1 MIKNHKSTVPY
12 ISAVL
17 LGILF
22 YAGWLLLI
30 QRQNPD
36 YLRDFHAAV
45 NPDAQTYVQLGE
57 NIWREGVYSRN
68 PNAPFRPDFK
78 WTPVFPVLAGAASC
92 CGGVGAILALNVLL
106 TLASAGLLARLF
118 WLYTRSNWGAFLVFL
133 CPLLDPLVWSLNLQA
148 MSDVVFLFFLSLGAY
163 WTFPALFPTELS
175 GEPKAQKLSAF
186 AGGLAF
192 ALAILTRPSGLY
204 VPIVLL
210 LAALGG
216 WLFRQ
221 KPRWAAVGLMLIGAA
236 LPVAGWMA
244 RNEAVFGKFA
254 LSGNQNIVMVYY
266 TGGGAWQMAEGGT
279 LDEAQKRIEEE
290 FHLPPCVVCHN
301 PEAFGADPAE
311 IDSRLAAAKRKVLL
325 RYPKALVLSSGIGVV
340 KSLSAHETRTLEEI
354 TRCSRLRPV
363 FVWSL
368 VFQGAVLLLAAA
380 FVVFRLPA
388 LWRFARQNPAFT
400 LAILG
405 VAAYFLLTMM
415 LSGMDC
421 CARYRLPL
429 MPVVYALAVG
439 GSMKLMKM
447 ERPGLHSSHDSF

>member
-1 MIKNHKSTVPY
+1 MNPTVSHRFFFCLSTGLY
-12 ISAVL
+12 L
-17 LGILF
+17 LF
-22 YAGWLLLI
+22 FVGWFFAI
-30 QRQNPD
+30 GRGNPE
-36 YLRDFHAAV
+36 YLQDFHAAV

-68 PNAPFRPDFK
+68 PNQPFRPDFK
-78 WTPVFPVLAGAASC
+78 WTPVYPVLAGAVSC
-92 CGGVGAILALNVLL
+92 CGGVGAILALNVFL
-106 TLASAGLLARLF
+106 TLASAALLARLVWF
-118 WLYTRSNWGAFLVFL
+118 YMRSFWGAFLVFL

-148 MSDVVFLFFLSLGAY
+148 MSDVAFLFFLSLGVF

-175 GEPKAQKLSAF
+175 GEPKAPKLSSV

-204 VPIVLL
+204 VPVVLL
-210 LAALGG
+210 LAALCG

-221 KPRWAAVGLMLIGAA
+221 KPRWAAVGLMLVGAA

-244 RNEAVFGKFA
+244 RNAAVFGKFA

-301 PEAFGADPAE
+301 PEAFGGDPAE

-325 RYPKALVLSSGIGVV
+325 RYPKDLVLSSGIGVV
-340 KSLSAHETRTLEEI
+340 KSLAAHETRTLEEI
-354 TRCSRLRPV
+354 THSSGLRAV
-363 FVWSL
+363 FVWSM
-368 VFQGAVLLLAAA
+368 VFQGAMLLLAAL
-380 FVVFRLPA
+380 FVLFRLPA

-429 MPVVYALAVG
+429 MPIVYILAVA
-439 GSMKLMKM
+439 
-447 ERPGLHSSHDSF
+447 PCSFTQIVSGACPLQRRE